1 MMRLPR
7 RRVKAYQADIVL
19 QKNSG
24 NLPAAA
30 FDWLKPA
37 RFAP

>member
-1 MMRLPR
+1 MTRLPR

-19 QKNSG
+19 QTKSG

-30 FDWLKPA
+30 F
-37 RFAP
+37 